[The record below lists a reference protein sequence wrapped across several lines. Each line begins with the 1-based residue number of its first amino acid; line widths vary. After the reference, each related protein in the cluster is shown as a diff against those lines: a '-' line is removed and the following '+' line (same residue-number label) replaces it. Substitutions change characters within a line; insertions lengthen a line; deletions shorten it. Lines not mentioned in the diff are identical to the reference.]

1 MPARMVARIIRD
13 RTGVSGAKR
22 AGMALQGGSE
32 VFCER
37 REGSLEEL
45 WPGNHD
51 QVETNRRL
59 VFSEDLSNQSFSA
72 VPRHR
77 PAESSGCADAKAGLP
92 GPVRQR
98 DERHEAPVRPGTPL
112 LNPEVIGPAPDA
124 FWRPEALGHLPA
136 GPFTA
141 PTWPDC
147 ATLRRKGL
155 LRRNA
160 QALPPLRA
168 AAIEHLSPLL
178 RLHAN
183 QEAVRAFSTPPIG
196 LKRAFHAMEPRS
208 ER

>member
-98 DERHEAPVRPGTPL
+98 DERHEAPVRPGTTL

-136 GPFTA
+136 GPSLRRRGRTV
-141 PTWPDC
+141 PRC
-147 ATLRRKGL
+147 AEKDYSDETLRRFRPFA
-155 LRRNA
+155 RR
-160 QALPPLRA
+160 R
-168 AAIEHLSPLL
+168 LSTCRPFFVFMRTRKPCVRFRRR
-178 RLHAN
+178 RL
-183 QEAVRAFSTPPIG
+183 G
-196 LKRAFHAMEPRS
+196 
-208 ER
+208 